1 MELQRVNDK
10 DGLQPAERLWTP
22 WRMAYVGGETAAPGC
37 VFCNCRTDHDDARN
51 LVIHRG
57 EAAFV
62 MMNLY
67 PYNTGHLMI
76 VPNDHKDDLAA
87 LRPETRAEIAE
98 LSASFCTGLRL
109 ALRCEGF
116 NTGMNLGDVAGAGI
130 ADHLHQHIVPR
141 WRGDANFMP
150 IIGSTKVL
158 PELIPSTY
166 AKIRADVARQK
177 SKANELVFVP
187 ITPDGMQVALL
198 DGKLPRVD
206 VESGLSAWTGAT
218 APLQSWFASYSLI
231 GWAGPSSTSEDGSAP
246 PTLAI
251 SVTLDHRAPA
261 SLRLHSIDAALDT
274 LTGRPRDALAACT
287 RRGFAA
293 GGELA

>member
-1 MELQRVNDK
+1 MTDRE
-10 DGLQPAERLWTP
+10 GMQPAERLWTP
-22 WRMAYVGGETAAPGC
+22 WRMAYVGGETTVPGC
-37 VFCNCRTDHDDARN
+37 VFCNCQTDHDDARN

-57 EAAFV
+57 ESAFV

-87 LRPETRAEIAE
+87 LRPDTRAELAE

-130 ADHLHQHIVPR
+130 SDHLHQHIVPR

-150 IIGSTKVL
+150 IVGSTKVL
-158 PELIPSTY
+158 PELIPATY

-177 SKANELVFVP
+177 SRLNELVLVP
-187 ITPDGMQVALL
+187 ISSDGRRVALL
-198 DGKLPRVD
+198 DRQLPRI
-206 VESGLSAWTGAT
+206 ELEPGMSTWMGAT
-218 APLQSWFASYSLI
+218 ARLRSWFTAYSLI
-231 GWAGPSSTSEDGSAP
+231 GWAGPSSTIEDASAP
-246 PTLAI
+246 PALAI
-251 SVTLDHRAPA
+251 SVTLDHRAPG
-261 SLRLHSIDAALDT
+261 SLHFLPIDAALGT
-274 LTGRPRDALAACT
+274 LTSLERDALAACQI
-287 RRGFAA
+287 RRFASA
-293 GGELA
+293 GEPP